1 MHNLEIIPVNS
12 FPCPKLSIVTVTYN
26 AAQVVRETLESVI
39 MQTYPNIEYIIIDG
53 GSNDGTQDIIQRY
66 RKDISHF
73 ASEPDRGTY
82 DAMNKAI
89 DIATGEWIHF
99 INAGDYYVGRTTLS
113 DIFARPVEGNVDF
126 IYGDYIWK
134 GDRNE
139 VRVPA
144 RPLDLMWQRISF
156 SHQSLIVRTSLMKQ
170 KKFDLRWKIVSDYNF
185 YFSCYMEGCNFFQVN
200 FPISVFRAGGL
211 SDVNFL
217 LRTYERWKVVKRYKK
232 GIMVDL
238 YYLRLILSHYRK
250 KLIQ

>member
-1 MHNLEIIPVNS
+1 MNS
-12 FPCPKLSIVTVTYN
+12 LNCPKVSIVTVAYN
-26 AAQVVRETLESVI
+26 AAQLIRETLESVI
-39 MQTYPNIEYIIIDG
+39 GQTYPNIEYIVIDG
-53 GSNDGTQDIIQRY
+53 DSKDGTQDIIREYQGH
-66 RKDISHF
+66 ISSF
-73 ASEPDRGTY
+73 TSAPDNGTY

-99 INAGDYYVGRTTLS
+99 MNAGDYYVSTTTLS
-113 DIFARPVEGNVDF
+113 DIFASPVPADVDF

-144 RPLDLMWQRISF
+144 RPLELMWQRISF
-156 SHQSLIVRTSLMKQ
+156 SHQSLLARAALMKE

-185 YFSCYMEGCNFFQVN
+185 YFSCYMEGCKFIQVH

-217 LRTYERWKVVKRYKK
+217 LRTYERWKVVKRYTK
-232 GIMVDL
+232 GIRVDL
-238 YYLRLILSHYRK
+238 YYLRLIASHYTH
-250 KLIQ
+250 KLFQ